1 MLDDIVTK
9 LILGDDAATND
20 QPDKDELEQQ
30 SSDAEIAAVAVITA
44 AEGPFDGAEKL
55 TMGMDNSTKA
65 PIKELTFITEVSGG
79 VFRGFS
85 GCGSSCGGAVGCGSS
100 SGGAACSS
108 LPATTAGGISERRR
122 HSRQRSCFA
131 GLPSCAILR
140 LQLSAALGTER
151 GTGLH
156 RLAAGRADGRRRR
169 FLSSRLFLYGLC
181 GSLIG
186 INDAIVIIGIIGFDK
201 SDTGAQGFNLIVK
214 AGNLGTVGSIGPSAS
229 DLLCS

>member
-1 MLDDIVTK
+1 MLDDIVTE

-44 AEGPFDGAEKL
+44 AEGPFDGAE
-55 TMGMDNSTKA
+55 MDNSTKA

-108 LPATTAGGISERRR
+108 FPATTAGGISERR
-122 HSRQRSCFA
+122 SSFPAKELFCRS
-131 GLPSCAILR
+131 
-140 LQLSAALGTER
+140 
-151 GTGLH
+151 
-156 RLAAGRADGRRRR
+156 
-169 FLSSRLFLYGLC
+169 
-181 GSLIG
+181 
-186 INDAIVIIGIIGFDK
+186 
-201 SDTGAQGFNLIVK
+201 
-214 AGNLGTVGSIGPSAS
+214 SIMRDPPFTA
-229 DLLCS
+229 